1 MRILLVDDEKD
12 LTYALSVI
20 LERNNFEVD
29 SVLNGEDGLY
39 YALTGVYDV
48 IILDV
53 MMPKMNGFEVLKTL
67 RNKKITTPVIMLTAK
82 SDVSDKI
89 DGLNLGADDYVAKPF
104 NTEELVARIKALL
117 RRGNKIAGNVVSCAD
132 FELDLETS
140 EIIKDDKKLLL
151 SKKEFQIME
160 LLTLNSGKIV
170 EKERITEKIWGYDS
184 DAEYNAVE
192 VYISFL
198 RKKLAAINS
207 TAEIRSI
214 RGKGYSVGEKK

>member
-1 MRILLVDDEKD
+1 MKILLVDDEKD

-104 NTEELVARIKALL
+104 NTEELVARIKALQ

-140 EIIKDDKKLLL
+140 EIIKGDKKLLL

>member
-1 MRILLVDDEKD
+1 MKILLVDDEKD
-12 LTYALSVI
+12 LTCALSVI